1 MFEAHVLH
9 LLRRYFGEFVH
20 GLSVGALRISVWKG
34 DVVLKDLKL
43 KAKLQ
48 KKPRCGGLLW
58 GRERCVFYLL
68 SRGQIKYLCNLRRRY
83 IHLYADSEIRE
94 IEMDLD
100 PKVILLWRLLA
111 HARVVSVKSKEAA
124 QQKLLSMKS
133 WFSFKWRGGSDEVSG
148 SDAYDGSPIVEE
160 NLTNEEWQGKEAH
173 NINLMKI

>member
-48 KKPRCGGLLW
+48 KKAGMWWAAVGQRKMC
-58 GRERCVFYLL
+58 YLL
-68 SRGQIKYLCNLRRRY
+68 SWGQIKYLCNLRRRY

-111 HARVVSVKSKEAA
+111 HVRVVSVKSKEAA
-124 QQKLLSMKS
+124 QQKLLK
-133 WFSFKWRGGSDEVSG
+133 RGGSDEVSD

-160 NLTNEEWQGKEAH
+160 NLTNEEWQGKKAH